1 MSRYHIIVLQLLLT
15 SFVCSHFFHSFAQ
28 NDASGRIFCL
38 PYFTLNLKFKLKIA
52 ICNHMQQII
61 MWKKIRYMEGKR
73 KKRGRKE
80 SNNKLCPQTIQVVF
94 TD

>member
-1 MSRYHIIVLQLLLT
+1 
-15 SFVCSHFFHSFAQ
+15 
-28 NDASGRIFCL
+28 
-38 PYFTLNLKFKLKIA
+38 
-52 ICNHMQQII
+52 MQQII